1 MMKKKRSAGL
11 LVAAAAT
18 SVLAGCKLA
27 VIVGEGGQVQSLSG
41 TSDCPSTSYCVIDID
56 AGDFSESFTAVA
68 NPGYEFIKW
77 QDGEGF
83 LCANST
89 DATCTVEIPMGLT
102 PDQQQALLDLF
113 LTGRIMPLFADVG
126 LDRDNDGIRDELD
139 EDNDNDGILDRD
151 DACPLDPSNTC
162 AGIAV
167 ADTFTAPDGRLWA
180 QPDLFQGL
188 NWNDVNAVCPDGIC
202 AGTLEGYDMEGWVW
216 ASVDDANDLVNQF
229 NGAVLLGPGPDS
241 AEVGPTPSA
250 AWEIAMQDA
259 GVRSTFEINIGWIIE
274 TLLRDEVS
282 TTTVYSLFLRGGYEN
297 VGSTTDFAATNFV
310 KGKTD
315 TRGTYLDMGVL
326 FYRVL

>member
-1 MMKKKRSAGL
+1 MKNSFARVL
-11 LVAAAAT
+11 LAAAAT
-18 SVLAGCKLA
+18 SLLAGCKLA
-27 VIVGEGGQVQSLSG
+27 VIVGEGGHVQSLSG
-41 TSDCPSTSYCVIDID
+41 ASDCSSTSYCVIDID
-56 AGDFSESFTAVA
+56 AGDFSDSFTAVA

-77 QDGEGF
+77 QDGDGF
-83 LCANST
+83 LCGNST
-89 DATCTVEIPMGLT
+89 DATCTVEIPPGLT
-102 PDQQQALLDLF
+102 TDQQQALLNLF

-151 DACPLDPSNTC
+151 DACPLDPSNPC
-162 AGIAV
+162 AGIAI

-202 AGTLEGYDMEGWVW
+202 AGTLQGYDMEGWVW
-216 ASVDDANDLVNQF
+216 ASVDDANTLVNQF
-229 NGAVLLGPGPDS
+229 NGSVLLGPGPDS

-259 GVRSTFEINIGWIIE
+259 GVRTTFEINVGWIID

-282 TTTVYSLFLRGGYEN
+282 ETSAYSLFLRGGYEDTRT
-297 VGSTTDFAATNFV
+297 SDLAATDFV
-310 KGKTD
+310 QGKTD
-315 TRGTYLDMGVL
+315 TRGVYLDMGVL
-326 FYRVL
+326 FYRLW